1 VVWER
6 RIFKHPRPAGRF
18 ALDLVAI
25 MPLDQMIRLYAN
37 FAHSDTI
44 NEEGTK
50 LRLMRM
56 LRFAKMIRMFKLLRL
71 RRITIL
77 LSKALDAVGIGKL
90 SHGP

>member
-44 NEEGTK
+44 
-50 LRLMRM
+50 MRM